1 MKYTKICEYCGA
13 TFVAQKQ
20 STKFCSKGCASRDRK
35 VRLRKERFAVI
46 EEKKRQKAEENSRQ
60 ERDSFGEMLSPTLA
74 SKYLGVHRATLY
86 RYIASGQIGSIKCGG
101 RTLVK
106 RSDIDAFMK
115 GGYRLSPSLAVDGY
129 MTVSDVAST
138 YGLSYSG
145 SYKILRESGLRK
157 SVRNRTDYYNKHK
170 VELLFE
176 QRARDAHPGITEW
189 YSRKEV
195 MEKYN
200 MTDHAVSTMITQYHI
215 PWKKNQNVHYYS
227 KAHID
232 AIMRDAPTPSLDEY
246 YSVKDAMA
254 RYGMTRDMIY
264 FYLKQ
269 YHIRRFQV
277 GRFVYFTRKEF
288 DAIFAAADF
297 DL

>member
-1 MKYTKICEYCGA
+1 MTLNYLR
-13 TFVAQKQ
+13 FP
-20 STKFCSKGCASRDRK
+20 AS
-35 VRLRKERFAVI
+35 E
-46 EEKKRQKAEENSRQ
+46 S
-60 ERDSFGEMLSPTLA
+60 DSFGEMLSLTLA

-129 MTVSDVAST
+129 MTVSDVASK

-200 MTDHAVSTMITQYHI
+200 MTDHAVSTMITQYH
-215 PWKKNQNVHYYS
+215 S
-227 KAHID
+227 
-232 AIMRDAPTPSLDEY
+232 TGL
-246 YSVKDAMA
+246 
-254 RYGMTRDMIY
+254 
-264 FYLKQ
+264 
-269 YHIRRFQV
+269 
-277 GRFVYFTRKEF
+277 
-288 DAIFAAADF
+288 
-297 DL
+297 

>member
-115 GGYRLSPSLAVDGY
+115 GGYRL
-129 MTVSDVAST
+129 
-138 YGLSYSG
+138 
-145 SYKILRESGLRK
+145 
-157 SVRNRTDYYNKHK
+157 
-170 VELLFE
+170 
-176 QRARDAHPGITEW
+176 
-189 YSRKEV
+189 
-195 MEKYN
+195 
-200 MTDHAVSTMITQYHI
+200 
-215 PWKKNQNVHYYS
+215 
-227 KAHID
+227 
-232 AIMRDAPTPSLDEY
+232 
-246 YSVKDAMA
+246 
-254 RYGMTRDMIY
+254 
-264 FYLKQ
+264 
-269 YHIRRFQV
+269 
-277 GRFVYFTRKEF
+277 
-288 DAIFAAADF
+288 
-297 DL
+297 